1 LLDLAGRE
9 LANRLNGQ
17 EPDYSALHD
26 AWEVLVELAEQAE
39 TLRVQFSSRD
49 PEQEAW
55 LREKRLWPDPKLQ
68 LIG

>member
-26 AWEVLVELAEQAE
+26 AWEVLVELAEQGKSASSILQPRSRAGSLAE
-39 TLRVQFSSRD
+39 G
-49 PEQEAW
+49 
-55 LREKRLWPDPKLQ
+55 KRLWPDPKLQ